1 VCQELLGWIGWP
13 KSRFNKRSDPRYPPV
28 AAAGDPTIAKHSVDP
43 KIAKTATINANSR
56 SRILHTVALEKGFR
70 GINP

>member
-1 VCQELLGWIGWP
+1 M
-13 KSRFNKRSDPRYPPV
+13 
-28 AAAGDPTIAKHSVDP
+28 IAKHSVDL

-56 SRILHTVALEKGFR
+56 GRIVHRVALEKGFR